1 MKVEIAKI
9 KKIAAIKDNEL
20 KDKEDKKAS
29 SSENPGWVTN
39 QDSALLRPKDY
50 KALQKE
56 LSTLKSQVNEA
67 EAEKKL
73 LKASAEKYERRAK
86 YTLEKFQEIKAKEMQ
101 LIQLGEDKA
110 KGELNLMESKYKK
123 KLEKL
128 NIKAKALEEENNA

>member
-1 MKVEIAKI
+1 
-9 KKIAAIKDNEL
+9 L
-20 KDKEDKKAS
+20 
-29 SSENPGWVTN
+29 
-39 QDSALLRPKDY
+39 
-50 KALQKE
+50 
-56 LSTLKSQVNEA
+56 NEA

-110 KGELNLMESKYKK
+110 KGDLNLMESKYKK

-128 NIKAKALEEENNA
+128 GIKVKALEEENNAAKLKQLEKNGQR